1 MINIINLPRSVKRL
15 ILIAIDIVV
24 LSLTVYLSLAL
35 RTDEFFS
42 PSEGYP
48 LADIGTRDIY
58 TIIFLSPLVTIP
70 VFVYFKL
77 YRSITR
83 YISYETYIKIFKA
96 SIISTIFW
104 VSMISVLNLAIPRSV
119 ILINFVISIAFVSL
133 SRMIARNFLITRAY
147 NVNYK
152 NVLLYGVDETSIRVS
167 ELLKNITGI
176 KLLGFI
182 SDDSRNKNTIVSDIP
197 VYLKKDILEVIKL
210 KNIHE
215 IYLILDNNSD
225 GDDLKNK
232 LIELNNCPI
241 KIRKIPN
248 MDDFNNMEF
257 NINSVKEIDIEDL
270 LKRKAVVAD
279 PYLLKTNIENK
290 TVMVT
295 GCGGSIGSELSRQ
308 ILNLKPKKL
317 ILLDHS
323 EYSLYSIDYEI
334 SEIIQRDN
342 LSTEVVSYLDS
353 VVNNESMQ
361 TIFKKENINTV
372 YHSAAYKHVP
382 LIEKNPL
389 AAIKTNI
396 LGTYTISKVASEHN
410 VDNFILISSD
420 KAVRPTNVMGATKRF
435 AELILQALQ
444 VEIDKQSKIKCKT
457 KFSMVRF
464 GNVLDTSGSVI
475 PLFRKQIEKG
485 GPVTVTDPRV
495 TRYFMTIQEAAE
507 LVIQAGSLSKSGG
520 EIFILEMGKS
530 INIHELAKDMIR
542 LSDNFI
548 KDPNVVNSEGIE
560 IIFTGL
566 RPGEKL
572 YEELMIGDNIINT
585 EHPYITAA
593 DEEKIS
599 FDEVE
604 RMIDNFSR
612 FNSNTS
618 HKEISEVLFE
628 SIGNP
633 KKDNIVDINNIK
645 K

>member
-48 LADIGTRDIY
+48 LADIGARDIY
-58 TIIFLSPLVTIP
+58 TIILLSPLVTIP

-152 NVLLYGVDETSIRVS
+152 NVLLYGVDETSIKVS

-225 GDDLKNK
+225 GDVLKNK

-317 ILLDHS
+317 VLLDHS

-396 LGTYTISKVASEHN
+396 LGTYTISKVASEYN
-410 VDNFILISSD
+410 IDNFILISSD

-475 PLFRKQIEKG
+475 PLFRKQIVKG

-572 YEELMIGDNIINT
+572 YEELMIGGNIINT

>member
-48 LADIGTRDIY
+48 LADIGARDIY

-133 SRMIARNFLITRAY
+133 SRMLARNFLITRAY

-475 PLFRKQIEKG
+475 PLFRKH
-485 GPVTVTDPRV
+485 V
-495 TRYFMTIQEAAE
+495 F
-507 LVIQAGSLSKSGG
+507 
-520 EIFILEMGKS
+520 
-530 INIHELAKDMIR
+530 
-542 LSDNFI
+542 
-548 KDPNVVNSEGIE
+548 
-560 IIFTGL
+560 
-566 RPGEKL
+566 
-572 YEELMIGDNIINT
+572 
-585 EHPYITAA
+585 
-593 DEEKIS
+593 
-599 FDEVE
+599 
-604 RMIDNFSR
+604 
-612 FNSNTS
+612 
-618 HKEISEVLFE
+618 
-628 SIGNP
+628 
-633 KKDNIVDINNIK
+633 
-645 K
+645 

>member
-48 LADIGTRDIY
+48 LADIGARDIY

-604 RMIDNFSR
+604 RMIGNFSR

>member
-48 LADIGTRDIY
+48 LADIGARDIY

>member
-1 MINIINLPRSVKRL
+1 MINIINLPRPVKRL
-15 ILIAIDIVV
+15 ILITIDIII
-24 LSLTVYLSLAL
+24 LSLAVYLSLAL
-35 RTDEFFS
+35 RMDDFFS
-42 PSEGYP
+42 PSEGYQ
-48 LADIGTRDIY
+48 LSGIGATDLY
-58 TIIFLSPLVTIP
+58 YIIFLSPLVTIP
-70 VFVYFKL
+70 VFIYFKL

-83 YISYETYIKIFKA
+83 YISYETYTKIFRA
-96 SIISTIFW
+96 SIVATILW
-104 VSMISVLNLAIPRSV
+104 VSAISIFNLAIPRSV
-119 ILINFVISIAFVSL
+119 ILINFVISIVFVSL

-147 NVNYK
+147 NINYK
-152 NVLLYGVDETSIRVS
+152 NILLYGVDDKSIRVS

-182 SDDSRNKNTIVSDIP
+182 SENTRDKNTIVADIP
-197 VYLKKDILEVIKL
+197 VYLQKDILEVINL
-210 KNIHE
+210 KNVHE
-215 IYLILDNNSD
+215 IYFILDSDSD
-225 GDDLKNK
+225 GNDLKNK

-248 MDDFNNMEF
+248 MDDFNNMDF

-270 LKRKAVVAD
+270 LKRKTVIAD

-334 SEIIQRDN
+334 SDIIQKKN
-342 LSTEVVSYLDS
+342 LDTQVISYLDS
-353 VVNNESMQ
+353 VVNAESMQ
-361 TIFKKENINTV
+361 TIFKKERINTV

-389 AAIKTNI
+389 AAVKTNI
-396 LGTYTISKVASEHN
+396 LGTYTISKIASEQN

-420 KAVRPTNVMGATKRF
+420 KAVRPTNIMGATKRF

-444 VEIDKQSKIKCKT
+444 VEIDKQSKNKCKT

-560 IIFTGL
+560 IVFTGL

-572 YEELMIGDNIINT
+572 FEELMIGDNIIKT

-599 FDEVE
+599 FNYVE
-604 RMIDNFSR
+604 QMIKNFSGFDSR
-612 FNSNTS
+612 TP
-618 HKEISEVLFE
+618 HKEISDILFD
-628 SIGNP
+628 SIENP
-633 KKDNIVDINNIK
+633 KKDNIVDIHKIK
-645 K
+645 N